1 MNPAFSESGVA
12 VATPPDYDLSMPSV
26 ELKQQRKLLLML
38 VGSVVVLDGVI
49 IGLYYA
55 FHIALRPERT
65 QQTFVAVWVVLTLL
79 VVTTLM
85 KKIRRFRPPRR

>member
-1 MNPAFSESGVA
+1 MHG
-12 VATPPDYDLSMPSV
+12 MPGTRDP
-26 ELKQQRKLLLML
+26 KKLLLTL
-38 VGSVVVLDGVI
+38 VLTIVVLDACV

-55 FHIALRPERT
+55 FHIQARAVKT

-85 KKIRRFRPPRR
+85 KRIRDARRRR

>member
-1 MNPAFSESGVA
+1 
-12 VATPPDYDLSMPSV
+12 MPSV
-26 ELKQQRKLLLML
+26 ELKEQRKLLLML
-38 VGSVVVLDGVI
+38 VGAVVVLDGVI

-55 FHIALRPERT
+55 FHIASRPERT

-85 KKIRRFRPPRR
+85 KKIRRLRPRRR